1 MNELPKSIVARIKA
15 CRTLPTMPG
24 VAMRIVEL
32 CRSEDVSLSEV
43 ADVLKQDPALS
54 ARILRYANGSA
65 VGVRG
70 SVTSVQ
76 RASVLL
82 GALTVQT
89 LALSFSLTTSLQA
102 TRVGGFDHR
111 RYWRRSLFCAASA
124 QAVAAQLGMPQPE
137 VLFIVGLLQDVGMLV
152 LAHTLGAEYTRV
164 VDDAGPV
171 HEDLVAAEQAALG
184 FDHAAVTAMLAEDWN
199 LPRLFVEGARASH
212 GGAEAHV
219 ASTPSVADVIAVSSY
234 LADIFCVGDVAL
246 ASQRA
251 QAAAHT
257 ALGMSRDDLE
267 RVLSNT
273 TAIVAAGAEL
283 VDVDPGPPE
292 HVAQI
297 FEDARES
304 LLALTVR
311 SSLERQALED
321 VSLRDPLT
329 RLWNRSHVDRRL
341 DGVFRDARATGTAL
355 AVAFCDVD
363 EFKKVNDTYGHAAG
377 DEVLKHVA
385 KRLAAAL
392 RESDLVGRYGGE
404 EFVVLLPKTT
414 PRDAHRV
421 CERLR
426 EAVGGSAAT
435 LEDGRTVRVTV
446 SIGLASMSPATP
458 SATELLKAADGAL
471 YVAKRSGRNRVCAA

>member
-1 MNELPKSIVARIKA
+1 MNELPKSIVTRIKS

-24 VAMRIVEL
+24 VALRIVDL
-32 CRSEDVSLSEV
+32 CRSEDVSLGEV
-43 ADVLKQDPALS
+43 AEVLKQDPALA

-89 LALSFSLTTSLQA
+89 LALSFSLTTSMQA
-102 TRVGGFDHR
+102 TRIGGFDHR

-124 QAVAAQLGMPQPE
+124 QAIATFLRTPSPE
-137 VLFIVGLLQDVGMLV
+137 VLFIAALLQDVGMLV
-152 LAHTLGAEYTRV
+152 LAHTLGTEYTRV
-164 VDDAGPV
+164 VDEAGAMHDDV
-171 HEDLVAAEQAALG
+171 VAAERGALG
-184 FDHAAVTAMLAEDWN
+184 FDHAAVTAMLAHDWN
-199 LPRLFVEGARASH
+199 LPSLFVEAAHASH
-212 GGAEAHV
+212 GGTPRNGPPGAAEA
-219 ASTPSVADVIAVSSY
+219 IALSSY
-234 LADIFCVGDVAL
+234 IADIFCVEDVAL

-251 QAAAHT
+251 QAVAHGL
-257 ALGMSRDDLE
+257 LGMTREDLE
-267 RVLSNT
+267 QVLAS
-273 TAIVAAGAEL
+273 TAQIVAKGAEL

-292 HVAQI
+292 SIAQI

-304 LLALTVR
+304 MLALTVR

-329 RLWNRSHVDRRL
+329 KLWNRAHVDRRL
-341 DGVFRDARATGTAL
+341 DALSRDANSTGSPL
-355 AVAFCDVD
+355 SVAFCDVD

-385 KRLAAAL
+385 TRLAGAL
-392 RESDLVGRYGGE
+392 READLVGRYGGE

-426 EAVGGSAAT
+426 EAVGGAT
-435 LEDGRTVRVTV
+435 MPLDDGRVVRVTI
-446 SIGLASMSPATP
+446 SIGLASLAPTTT
-458 SATELLKAADGAL
+458 SAMELLKGADGAL